1 MIRKLRRQFN
11 RITILMLVLVLLI
24 PLIGVNLLTR
34 FVSYQQTDTLL
45 QQIAES
51 SSYGLP
57 ETKPPFEQAQ
67 KNPQEP
73 ADPPAPPNDDK
84 KEEPAPSSATDDKF
98 FERDHKRPIDVLND
112 FTIYLNADG
121 TFLSVSDSEQCSET
135 EAQVLL
141 EAVQKK
147 SILPQSPHQ
156 RHADCLFRSYL
167 RFTAF
172 NQTAVVQH
180 WHWFVHGCVN
190 HLPNQP
196 TFQTCRASH

>member
-11 RITILMLVLVLLI
+11 RITILMLILVLLI

-51 SSYGLP
+51 SIYGLP
-57 ETKPPFEQAQ
+57 EATPPYEQAQ

-73 ADPPAPPNDDK
+73 ATPPAPPNDDK
-84 KEEPAPSSATDDKF
+84 KEEPAPPPATNDKF

-121 TFLSVSDSEQCSET
+121 TFLSVSDPEQCNET

-141 EAVQKK
+141 EAVQ
-147 SILPQSPHQ
+147 
-156 RHADCLFRSYL
+156 
-167 RFTAF
+167 
-172 NQTAVVQH
+172 
-180 WHWFVHGCVN
+180 
-190 HLPNQP
+190 
-196 TFQTCRASH
+196 